1 MTLQLTYV
9 GHASV
14 LIDLDGTRLLTDPLL
29 RKRVTHLR
37 RRVPLVAGVERNLEA
52 VLVSHG
58 HYDHLDLGSLRRL
71 GRTLRLVVPR
81 GLGPLLRRKGFSAV
95 SELGVGETVGVGSVE
110 VTATPANHDGRRP
123 LGPRAE
129 AVGYLVRGT
138 ATVYF
143 AGDTDLFPELERL
156 GPVDVALVPVAGW
169 GPRIGPGHLDPLRAA
184 EAVRRLRPG
193 LAVPIHWG
201 TYSSPRRE
209 AWPGAPGAFAQAVGE
224 AAPDIP
230 VRILQPGESLSL

>member
-14 LIDLDGTRLLTDPLL
+14 LIELDGTRLLTDPLL

-37 RRVPLVAGVERNLEA
+37 RRVPLVAGVELNLEA
-52 VLVSHG
+52 ALVSHG
-58 HYDHLDLGSLRRL
+58 HFDHLDLGSLRRL
-71 GRTLRLVVPR
+71 GRSLRLVVPR
-81 GLGPLLRRKGFSAV
+81 GLGPLLRRKGFSEV
-95 SELGVGETVGVGSVE
+95 SELSVGESVGVGSVE

-129 AVGYLVRGT
+129 AVGYLVRGS

-201 TYSSPRRE
+201 TYSAPRGD
-209 AWPGAPGAFAQAVGE
+209 AWPGAPGAFAQAVEE
-224 AAPDIP
+224 AAPGVP
-230 VRILQPGESLSL
+230 VRILQPGERLSL